1 MPLAHF
7 KVFYK
12 NRKKISMNVSPFL
25 PVITQAC
32 PPCIK
37 YLAMRGK
44 HAHCHT
50 NTTPCSFIR
59 SLTLFPQIRLPTL
72 PPFLF
77 RSCHVQLTSRAV
89 RGSRATP
96 TASVGR
102 FLRRDVTTV
111 DRHIGIRLD
120 AWREEV
126 SSCGTSGPALS
137 H

>member
-1 MPLAHF
+1 MRVHTHLLMRRERTSKNERQKFFFFLIMPLAHF

-89 RGSRATP
+89 R
-96 TASVGR
+96 
-102 FLRRDVTTV
+102 
-111 DRHIGIRLD
+111 
-120 AWREEV
+120 
-126 SSCGTSGPALS
+126 SSLPLPLL